1 MQWSACPS
9 ILLRPRALILRGKV
23 GLPLLLFEEMA
34 DDFLTIGIVADV
46 FRRPAAW
53 DNQSCIIRYL
63 HVGKSYIG
71 VPTIARLFRVGIV
84 PRLEIM
90 HYESELLLAG
100 RSNVDLVPF
109 LFESLIG
116 IHHLKGLSSIACHN

>member
-1 MQWSACPS
+1 MAK
-9 ILLRPRALILRGKV
+9 LRH
-23 GLPLLLFEEMA
+23 GLSVFKEMA

-46 FRRPAAW
+46 LRRPAAW
-53 DNQSCIIRYL
+53 DNQSCIIRYV

-84 PRLEIM
+84 PWLEIM

-100 RSNVDLVPF
+100 RSDVDLVPF
-109 LFESLIG
+109 LFEPLIW
-116 IHHLKGLSSIACHN
+116 IHHLKRL